1 MEILYLLLPVSLLFV
16 LMIAA
21 VLWWAVFSGQ
31 YDDPEQSGHAILD
44 DDDTPDPKSDSRRD

>member
-16 LMIAA
+16 VMIGV

-31 YDDPEQSGHAILD
+31 YDDPDQSGQSILED
-44 DDDTPDPKSDSRRD
+44 DDSTKRD